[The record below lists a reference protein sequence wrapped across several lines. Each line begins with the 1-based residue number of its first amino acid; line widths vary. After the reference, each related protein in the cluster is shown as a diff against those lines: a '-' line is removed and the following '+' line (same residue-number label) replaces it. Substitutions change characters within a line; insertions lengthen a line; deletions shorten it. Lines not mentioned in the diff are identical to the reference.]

1 MARGGKGGEGVQL
14 RFCGLGGQGVLLMGD
29 LLGRAA
35 VARGLWVAGSNSY
48 GAQARGSGCR
58 SELVVSREPAD
69 FPHVLAADLLAALA
83 QGAYELYLPDVRPDG
98 LVVYDHPGVSPVDQT
113 RLHLPVP
120 ATATAVE
127 RLKSRQ
133 VANTVLLGA
142 VVALTALLPL
152 EAVLDVAVES
162 LEERFQE
169 ANRRALEAGFALGQE
184 AAAAHA
190 EPLGAWRVRV
200 GLGG

>member
-1 MARGGKGGEGVQL
+1 MDRGAREGEGVQL

-58 SELVVSREPAD
+58 SELVVAPEPAD
-69 FPHVLAADLLAALA
+69 FPHVLEADLLAALA
-83 QGAYELYLPDVRPDG
+83 QGAYEIYLPEVRPDG
-98 LVVYDHPGVSPVDQT
+98 LVLYDDPGVVPVDAT
-113 RLHLPVP
+113 RLHLPIP

-142 VVALTALLPL
+142 VVALTGLLPL
-152 EAVLDVAVES
+152 EVVLAAAAES
-162 LEERFQE
+162 LEERFRDL
-169 ANRRALEAGFALGQE
+169 NRRALEAGFALGEE

-190 EPLGAWRVRV
+190 GPLAAWRGRL